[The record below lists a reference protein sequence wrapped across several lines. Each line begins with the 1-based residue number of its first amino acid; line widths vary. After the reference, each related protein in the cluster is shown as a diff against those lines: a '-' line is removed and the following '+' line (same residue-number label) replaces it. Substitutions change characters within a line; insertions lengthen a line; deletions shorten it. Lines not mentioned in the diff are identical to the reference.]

1 MNSPPPRV
9 ATPADTVT
17 VARLLD
23 AFNREYHTPTPGPE
37 VLATRLRRLL
47 SGTDVIAFL
56 AGDPAVAVMTG
67 QHTGVFNGIAPTGR
81 SITHKQV
88 HIFTVAP
95 AA

>member
-1 MNSPPPRV
+1 M
-9 ATPADTVT
+9 
-17 VARLLD
+17 
-23 AFNREYHTPTPGPE
+23 REYRRMARPQVAKLRARTGGY
-37 VLATRLRRLL
+37 ATRSRAKG
-47 SGTDVIAFL
+47 GTVM
-56 AGDPAVAVMTG
+56 AVAVMTG